1 MARLRPPRPEL
12 ADLVPYEAKEPV
24 VETNL
29 SANENPLNLPHEVI
43 ASIAARL
50 PEFTFNRYPDPMSG
64 SLRAEI
70 AEANGLEPTN
80 VLVGNG
86 GDELIFDLM
95 LAWGGPGR
103 KLMSFPPT
111 FAMYALDAK
120 MTGTEVVEIPRRAKD
135 FSIDE
140 KAVFSRLKEGDI
152 DIVMVAHPNNPTGNL
167 QPETF
172 LIDLLGATDA
182 LVLVDEA
189 YFEFSRQTMRPH
201 MARHPN
207 LVVLRTF
214 SKAFSLAGLRVGY
227 LLASEEVVT
236 ELAKV
241 RQPYSVDRFSQ
252 WVAGVAFRERVVFE
266 SQIQELLR
274 QRDVVE
280 HGLGQLPG
288 VKAFGSEANFVLF
301 RVERAGAVWRDLL
314 HSYGV
319 LVRDLS
325 REPGLED
332 CLRVSIGTMEENKR
346 FLAAMGELMSARR
359 ESDMFGTTGTNGSS
373 SGSAAADE
381 GRTAKKKGRK
391 P

>member
-1 MARLRPPRPEL
+1 MAGLRPPRAEL
-12 ADLVPYEAKEPV
+12 GDLVPYEAKEPT

-43 ASIAARL
+43 ATIAARL
-50 PEFTFNRYPDPMSG
+50 PEFAFNRYPDPMSG
-64 SLRAEI
+64 TLRTAI
-70 AEANGLEPTN
+70 AEANGLDAGN
-80 VLVGNG
+80 ILVGNG

-103 KLMSFPPT
+103 KLLNMPPT
-111 FAMYALDAK
+111 FAMYGLDAR
-120 MTGTEVVEIPRRAKD
+120 MTGTEVVEVPRNAKD

-140 KAVFSRLKEGDI
+140 KAVLARVKEGDI
-152 DIVMVAHPNNPTGNL
+152 DIVMIAHPNNPTGNL

-172 LIDLLGATDA
+172 LIDLLEATDA
-182 LVLVDEA
+182 LVLVYEA
-189 YFEFSRQTMRPH
+189 YFEFSRHTMRPH
-201 MARHPN
+201 MARHRN
-207 LVVLRTF
+207 LVILRTF

-227 LLASEEVVT
+227 LLAHEEVIT

-241 RQPYSVDRFSQ
+241 RKPYSVDRFSQ
-252 WVAGVAFRERVVFE
+252 WVAGMVFRERVVFE

-288 VKAFGSEANFVLF
+288 VHAFGSEANFVLF
-301 RVERAGAVWRDLL
+301 RVDRASAVWRDLL

-332 CLRVSIGTMEENKR
+332 CLRVSIGSAKDNKR
-346 FLAAMGELMSARR
+346 FLEAMAELMATRR
-359 ESDMFGTTGTNGSS
+359 ESDMFGTTGV
-373 SGSAAADE
+373 AQH
-381 GRTAKKKGRK
+381 TAENQVAGPGHASEKKGRRK
-391 P
+391 

>member
-12 ADLVPYEAKEPV
+12 ADLLPYEAKEPK

-43 ASIAARL
+43 ATIAERL
-50 PEFTFNRYPDPMSG
+50 PEFAFNRYPDPMSG
-64 SLRAEI
+64 SLRADI
-70 AEANGLEPTN
+70 AEANGLDPAN

-103 KLMSFPPT
+103 TLLNFPPT
-111 FAMYALDAK
+111 FAMYGLDAR
-120 MTGTEVVEIPRRAKD
+120 MTGTAVVEIPRHAKD

-140 KAVFSRLKEGDI
+140 KAVFSRLKQGDI

-189 YFEFSRQTMRPH
+189 YFEFSRHTMRPH

-227 LLASEEVVT
+227 LLAAEQVVT

-252 WVAGVAFRERVVFE
+252 WVAGMAFRERVVFE

-280 HGLGQLPG
+280 HGLEQLPG

-332 CLRVSIGTMEENKR
+332 CLRVSIGSPEENGR
-346 FLAAMGELMSARR
+346 FLAAMGELMAARR
-359 ESDMFGTTGTNGSS
+359 ESDMFGTTGSTERPA
-373 SGSAAADE
+373 GSAEA
-381 GRTAKKKGRK
+381 GRGRSSEKKGRRS
-391 P
+391 

>member
-1 MARLRPPRPEL
+1 MARLRPPRTEL
-12 ADLVPYEAKEPV
+12 ADLEPYEAKEPR

-43 ASIAARL
+43 ATIASRL
-50 PEFTFNRYPDPMSG
+50 PEFAFNRYPDPMSG
-64 SLRAEI
+64 SLRAAI
-70 AEANGLEPTN
+70 AEANGLEPVN

-103 KLMSFPPT
+103 TLLNFPPT
-111 FAMYALDAK
+111 FAMYGLDARV
-120 MTGTEVVEIPRRAKD
+120 TGTTVVEVPRRAKD

-140 KAVFSRLKEGDI
+140 KAVFARLGQGDI
-152 DIVMVAHPNNPTGNL
+152 DIVMLSHPNNPTGNL
-167 QPETF
+167 HPETF
-172 LIDLLGATDA
+172 LIELLDSTDA

-189 YFEFSRQTMRPH
+189 YFEFSRHTMRPH
-201 MARHPN
+201 MARHKN
-207 LVVLRTF
+207 LVILRTF

-227 LLASEEVVT
+227 LLAHEDVVT

-252 WVAGVAFRERVVFE
+252 WVAGMVFRERVVFE
-266 SQIQELLR
+266 GQIQEMLR

-280 HGLGQLPG
+280 HGLGQIPG
-288 VKAFGSEANFVLF
+288 VKVFGSEANFVLF
-301 RVERAGAVWRDLL
+301 RVDRAAAVWRDLL

-332 CLRVSIGTMEENKR
+332 CLRVSIGSPEDNKR
-346 FLAAMGELMSARR
+346 FLDAMAELYAVRQ
-359 ESDMFGTTGTNGSS
+359 ESDMFGTTG
-373 SGSAAADE
+373 AADRPSTDAPVE
-381 GRTAKKKGRK
+381 TGRGWRKKGPK
-391 P
+391 S